1 MIEIKKL
8 TVKYNNNIVGYLA
21 TVGDR
26 IAFQYE
32 DNWIKNG
39 FSISPFSLPLS
50 DKVYIN
56 DKDTFGGLY
65 GVFADSLPDGWGE
78 LLLKRMLSS
87 KGVNPDKVSPLT
99 KLSIVG
105 DNGLG
110 GLKFEPTQDSISQD
124 VAFDIEK
131 YAIEATKILN
141 EQSDVDLDRVYALGG
156 SSGGAR
162 PKAHVIVDGEPWI
175 VKFPCLIDPTDIGE
189 KEYIANKVAKESGI
203 NLPEFRLFESKKC
216 SGYFGC
222 KRFDRENGK
231 RVHMISLSSI
241 LETTH
246 RLPNLDYIHL
256 FQVISAIGCP
266 SEDSYEAFRRMCF
279 NVFYNNKDDHGK
291 NFAFI
296 YDDKNKTYRLSP
308 AYDLTAT
315 PNKFEHE
322 MTANGN
328 GNPTE
333 KALLDVAKIIG
344 LNINKC
350 KIILEHVKKTI
361 SEFNK

>member
-8 TVKYNNNIVGYLA
+8 TVKYNNNVVGYLA
-21 TVGDR
+21 TVEDR
-26 IAFQYE
+26 IAFQY
-32 DNWIKNG
+32 DDTWIKNG

-87 KGVNPDKVSPLT
+87 KGINPNKVSPLT

-131 YAIEATKILN
+131 YALEATKILN

-162 PKAHVIVDGEPWI
+162 PKAHVMINGESWI
-175 VKFPCLIDPTDIGE
+175 IKFPCLIDPIDIGE
-189 KEYIANKVAKESGI
+189 KEYIANKVAKE
-203 NLPEFRLFESKKC
+203 C
-216 SGYFGC
+216 
-222 KRFDRENGK
+222 
-231 RVHMISLSSI
+231 
-241 LETTH
+241 
-246 RLPNLDYIHL
+246 
-256 FQVISAIGCP
+256 
-266 SEDSYEAFRRMCF
+266 
-279 NVFYNNKDDHGK
+279 
-291 NFAFI
+291 
-296 YDDKNKTYRLSP
+296 
-308 AYDLTAT
+308 
-315 PNKFEHE
+315 
-322 MTANGN
+322 
-328 GNPTE
+328 
-333 KALLDVAKIIG
+333 
-344 LNINKC
+344 
-350 KIILEHVKKTI
+350 
-361 SEFNK
+361 